1 MASALAEVIR
11 HVRPRVTIVSISD
24 ESWLSLEDLVA
35 MCDADSVEV
44 LTFDSRRY
52 VGAQIGIFNPSGDR
66 VGRVSRLRN
75 REHVVVAGERSDVR
89 EIVAA
94 APATAAL

>member
-1 MASALAEVIR
+1 M
-11 HVRPRVTIVSISD
+11 IVSISD
-24 ESWLSLEDLVA
+24 ESWVSLEALLE

-52 VGAQIGIFNPSGDR
+52 VGAQIGIFNPSGER
-66 VGRVSRLRN
+66 VGRVSHLRN
-75 REHVVVAGERSDVR
+75 REHLVIAGGRSEVR

-94 APATAAL
+94 APAVAAL